1 MGIIEK
7 RLHIETEQDSCTL
20 RLPKELAPASGEVIV
35 RKEGERLIIEPAE
48 PKGFLKVLR
57 GMEPLDIPSPDVDE
71 DLPPPDEPE
80 IARKA

>member
-48 PKGFLKVLR
+48 PKGASQGVAR
-57 GMEPLDIPSPDVDE
+57 HGAAGHPLP
-71 DLPPPDEPE
+71 
-80 IARKA
+80 RHG